1 MCMGVT
7 VEDVRRVAARLPLT
21 NEVVVNDR
29 LKFRVGRIVWLA
41 FSRDQTEMGF
51 AFPKNERLA
60 LVAGEPDVFLMPRAT
75 DLRYNWIEVRLETLD
90 LGRMT
95 ELVHQAWRMVVPNSV
110 AATHFGKQD
119 PAAQVASPETLP
131 HPPEPA

>member
-1 MCMGVT
+1 MHMGVS
-7 VEDVRRVAARLPLT
+7 VDDVRRVAAQLPLT
-21 NEVVVNDR
+21 SEVMVNDR

-41 FSRDQTEMGF
+41 FSQDQREMGF

-75 DLRYNWIEVRLETLD
+75 DLRFNWIEVRLDSLELD
-90 LGRMT
+90 RMT

-110 AATHFGKQD
+110 ATTHF
-119 PAAQVASPETLP
+119 TR
-131 HPPEPA
+131 